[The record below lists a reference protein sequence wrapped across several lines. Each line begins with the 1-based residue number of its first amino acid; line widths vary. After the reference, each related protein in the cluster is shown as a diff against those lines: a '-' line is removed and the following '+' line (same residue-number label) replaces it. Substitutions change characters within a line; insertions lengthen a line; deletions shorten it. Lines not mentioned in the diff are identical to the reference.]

1 MKYHKV
7 QNKAEM
13 DAAAKGTF
21 KQWDVI
27 VIDDT
32 RDVYHIAEANGA
44 PVFAFNVKPRAIACP
59 RAEHSLA
66 ETLTVP
72 AVGDKPL
79 MRVRFYLEAED
90 PRPMTWPLKHPWW
103 TTGGYT
109 YFDKNN
115 DAKDGHAIVAY
126 VESLNDIATAWPE
139 SRDIDV
145 MEVKHDFYVFTTRF
159 GVSAA
164 TMAYYGYPDYSQGD
178 SKLVFAEAV
187 EHFKKD
193 FENCYAAAIEH
204 IPAIKN

>member
-7 QNKAEM
+7 SNKAEM
-13 DAAAKGTF
+13 DAVAKGTF

-27 VIDDT
+27 VLEDT
-32 RDVYHIAEANGA
+32 RDVYHIAEVNGA
-44 PVFAFNVKPRAIACP
+44 PVFAFNVKPRSISYPVAT
-59 RAEHSLA
+59 HSLA

-109 YFDKNN
+109 YFDKND
-115 DAKDGHAIVAY
+115 DARDGHAIVAY
-126 VESLNDIATAWPE
+126 VESVSDVTAAWPE

-145 MEVKHDFYVFTTRF
+145 MEIKHDFYVFTTRF
-159 GVSAA
+159 GVSEMM
-164 TMAYYGYPDYSQGD
+164 MAYYGYPEFSHEHPKQR
-178 SKLVFAEAV
+178 FEEAV
-187 EHFKKD
+187 NHFKKD
-193 FENCYAAAIEH
+193 FENCHASAIEH
-204 IPAIKN
+204 LPADKN